1 MNYKIVNI
9 FTALFFVILFST
21 TVVIAAENTAGV
33 EQAMDKA
40 GFTEKQVLEVKST
53 LNFARQKGL
62 PEGIIA
68 DKMQEGIAKQ
78 IAPDRIVQAIE
89 RIASRYNHAHVLA
102 GNLVKGQQNIAQLGN
117 IVAAGMAAGLTIQ
130 DAEKLMAE
138 VKSKQTPGTENYP
151 LAKEAMLMARDLTRR
166 GVASTTTAEVVEK
179 ALQKGL
185 NVNEMR
191 AMRGAFNK
199 QGTQSSIEAFAKGN
213 RSAANRSPEA
223 QGMATGH
230 GTSGSEGAMGGTGGD
245 SSGAGGEAGSG
256 GNGGSGGESG
266 SGAGSGGGGG
276 SGSGGSG
283 GSGGHR

>member
-1 MNYKIVNI
+1 MNYKTINI

-21 TVVIAAENTAGV
+21 TVGMAAESTAGIK
-33 EQAMDKA
+33 QAMDKA
-40 GFTEKQVLEVKST
+40 GFTEKQVLEVEST
-53 LNFARQKGL
+53 LSFAQNKGL

-68 DKMQEGIAKQ
+68 DKLQEGIAKQ

-89 RIASRYNHAHVLA
+89 RIASRYNHAHALA
-102 GNLVKGQQNIAQLGN
+102 GNLVQEQQKVAQLGN
-117 IVAAGMAAGLTIQ
+117 IVAAGMAAGLTTQ

-138 VKSKQTPGTENYP
+138 IKSKQTPGTENYP
-151 LAKEAMLMARDLTRR
+151 LAKEAMLTARDLSRR
-166 GVASTTTAEVVEK
+166 GIASTTTVEVVEK

-213 RSAANRSPEA
+213 RSAANRSSQA
-223 QGMATGH
+223 HGMATGH
-230 GTSGSEGAMGGTGGD
+230 GTSGSEGGTGGD
-245 SSGAGGEAGSG
+245 SSGAGGGAGSG

-266 SGAGSGGGGG
+266 NGAGSGGG
-276 SGSGGSG
+276 SGG
-283 GSGGHR
+283 GHN